1 MTVKDAP
8 YQYLKGGSKMVDNL
22 NSFNNENDAVEK
34 VREIDEKIQKEFSN
48 GTMADKDKI
57 TKMRFEQML
66 RGLYI
71 TQNPIGI

>member
-1 MTVKDAP
+1 
-8 YQYLKGGSKMVDNL
+8 MVDNF

>member
-1 MTVKDAP
+1 M
-8 YQYLKGGSKMVDNL
+8 LDNL

>member
-1 MTVKDAP
+1 
-8 YQYLKGGSKMVDNL
+8 MVDNL

>member
-1 MTVKDAP
+1 
-8 YQYLKGGSKMVDNL
+8 MVDNL

-34 VREIDEKIQKEFSN
+34 VREIDEKIQKELSN

>member
-1 MTVKDAP
+1 
-8 YQYLKGGSKMVDNL
+8 MVDNL
-22 NSFNNENDAVEK
+22 NSFNNENNAVEK

>member
-1 MTVKDAP
+1 
-8 YQYLKGGSKMVDNL
+8 MVDNL

-57 TKMRFEQML
+57 TKLRFEQML

>member
-1 MTVKDAP
+1 
-8 YQYLKGGSKMVDNL
+8 MVDNL

-71 TQNPIGI
+71 TQNTIGI

>member
-1 MTVKDAP
+1 
-8 YQYLKGGSKMVDNL
+8 MVDNL

-66 RGLYI
+66 RGVYI
-71 TQNPIGI
+71 TQNPMGI

>member
-1 MTVKDAP
+1 MMEKEGQ
-8 YQYLKGGSKMVDNL
+8 YQYQNEGIKMFDNR
-22 NSFNNENDAVEK
+22 NSFQSDSDSIEK

-57 TKMRFEQML
+57 TKLRFEQML

>member
-1 MTVKDAP
+1 
-8 YQYLKGGSKMVDNL
+8 MVDNL

-57 TKMRFEQML
+57 TKMRFEQMR

-71 TQNPIGI
+71 TQNPMGI

>member
-1 MTVKDAP
+1 
-8 YQYLKGGSKMVDNL
+8 MVDNL

-48 GTMADKDKI
+48 GTMADKEKI

>member
-1 MTVKDAP
+1 
-8 YQYLKGGSKMVDNL
+8 MVDNL

-71 TQNPIGI
+71 TQNPMGI

>member
-1 MTVKDAP
+1 
-8 YQYLKGGSKMVDNL
+8 MVDNL

-48 GTMADKDKI
+48 GTVADKDKI